1 MERKKVNISLDPAVP
16 AGQAMV
22 LSLSLPHD

>member
-1 MERKKVNISLDPAVP
+1 MERKKINISLDPVVP
-16 AGQAMV
+16 AGQTMV